1 MERTDARTEINRLY
15 ADKVGADN
23 TIVSRKRARLL
34 VAVHELSGKERQELE
49 EDLASFDD
57 AGKMTILE
65 GYYLNQDTA
74 PRKSANVVTSQH
86 SYSRDERPLGLFA
99 WLSASTQTVQPQ
111 YSTYSRK
118 SLGSSPSKIGFRQ
131 SQESSVLSAL
141 KRASSSCFGRYE
153 MADKDE

>member
-74 PRKSANVVTSQH
+74 PPFLLTRREA
-86 SYSRDERPLGLFA
+86 
-99 WLSASTQTVQPQ
+99 
-111 YSTYSRK
+111 
-118 SLGSSPSKIGFRQ
+118 IGFICVVICIYANCATAIFDILTKEPWFIAIKDWVQ
-131 SQESSVLSAL
+131 AISGIIGAFCLEKGIKFLFWSV
-141 KRASSSCFGRYE
+141 RNGGQRRVRPE
-153 MADKDE
+153 